1 MSRTIHFTS
10 RTLAITG
17 ALPAATLAAPMAG
30 HAQAITA
37 ERTLLNL
44 TATPSFATERPYSTH
59 TARLDG
65 GNSSNDEGA
74 RALLVRRSALDQQAF
89 DPPPAVVDWAAG
101 AQIDGAGALLGQWA
115 RIKALRPNHK
125 VKKGAAS

>member
-17 ALPAATLAAPMAG
+17 ALLAPTLAAPVAG

-44 TATPSFATERPYSTH
+44 TATPSFATQRPYSAR

-65 GNSSNDEGA
+65 GNTSNDEGA
-74 RALLVRRSALDQQAF
+74 RALH
-89 DPPPAVVDWAAG
+89 
-101 AQIDGAGALLGQWA
+101 
-115 RIKALRPNHK
+115 PNHK
-125 VKKGAAS
+125 IKKGVAS